1 MIFGQRK
8 VSARKSLSL
17 TFSPAMLSFS
27 SVVEMYVH
35 TYAIV
40 FRHRLVP
47 ANIMFFKHGSLSI
60 IFFIVSYLR
69 TKLWWLLFPTMD
81 RLSDVN
87 MCPPPDRV
95 VATMLS
101 RLSVAPVM
109 SRVLRSED
117 LATKFATILLFPRI
131 VSDSLTP
138 DMFNCRSLDVYAD
151 MLSSR

>member
-1 MIFGQRK
+1 MQ
-8 VSARKSLSL
+8 
-17 TFSPAMLSFS
+17 
-27 SVVEMYVH
+27 

-47 ANIMFFKHGSLSI
+47 ANIMFFRHGSLST

-81 RLSDVN
+81 RLSEDN
-87 MCPPPDRV
+87 MCVPHGKV

-101 RLSVAPVM
+101 RLSVAPVI
-109 SRVLRSED
+109 SKVLRSED
-117 LATKFATILLFPRI
+117 LAIKLAIILLFPRI

-138 DMFNCRSLDVYAD
+138 DIYSIV
-151 MLSSR
+151 

>member
-1 MIFGQRK
+1 MFGQRK

-17 TFSPAMLSFS
+17 TFSPAILILS

-35 TYAIV
+35 TYDIV
-40 FRHRLVP
+40 FLHRLVP
-47 ANIMFFKHGSLSI
+47 ANIMFFRHGSLSI
-60 IFFIVSYLR
+60 IFFMVSYLR

-81 RLSDVN
+81 RLRDDS

-101 RLSVAPVM
+101 RLRVAPVI

-117 LATKFATILLFPRI
+117 LATKLATILLFPRT

-151 MLSSR
+151 ILSSR